1 MNDFIGTRTTIA
13 FSFLHILR
21 VLVCHPMLILA
32 ALWKTTVLL
41 LLLFVIS
48 IVTIAIT
55 VVVVVVVVVL
65 ETVAT
70 VVAAH
75 SI

>member
-1 MNDFIGTRTTIA
+1 MILLEHERQLY
-13 FSFLHILR
+13 FLHILL
-21 VLVCHPMLILA
+21 VLVCHPMLIIV

-55 VVVVVVVVVL
+55 IAITIVVVVVL

-75 SI
+75 II